1 MELSVS
7 PPKWTTAL
15 PDWER
20 RIIAGE
26 SIVPVKPIYPVMANR
41 AVAFME
47 RLRLRDVL
55 GQPTIGEVTR
65 DWVYDFAGAVFGA
78 QNPTTYRRDIND
90 FFLLILLFAALAQG
104 AAMLY
109 KSDRSNIISGWLL
122 ILGGN
127 IWFLISVAFLAPYPP
142 LNTGMI
148 LPPLMSF
155 VCVLAGKNLMDYS
168 MLRKS

>member
-1 MELSVS
+1 MSKTVMYLKWILDWRFLPFRFQMWLFGTATRIVEFLS
-7 PPKWTTAL
+7 A
-15 PDWER
+15 
-20 RIIAGE
+20 AGLLGFA
-26 SIVPVKPIYPVMANR
+26 IVFMCDQDKLYDYPIYYKFKTLPEA
-41 AVAFME
+41 
-47 RLRLRDVL
+47 
-55 GQPTIGEVTR
+55 
-65 DWVYDFAGAVFGA
+65 WVVG
-78 QNPTTYRRDIND
+78 
-90 FFLLILLFAALAQG
+90 ILLFAALAQG

-109 KSDRSNIISGWLL
+109 KSDCSNIISGWLL

-168 MLRKS
+168 ITEESLKGKNGE

>member
-1 MELSVS
+1 VLLLN
-7 PPKWTTAL
+7 AL
-15 PDWER
+15 P
-20 RIIAGE
+20 IA
-26 SIVPVKPIYPVMANR
+26 V
-41 AVAFME
+41 
-47 RLRLRDVL
+47 
-55 GQPTIGEVTR
+55 
-65 DWVYDFAGAVFGA
+65 W
-78 QNPTTYRRDIND
+78 
-90 FFLLILLFAALAQG
+90 LILIGVFLINGPVGYFSPGMAKISWLFSLLGIFMAG

>member
-1 MELSVS
+1 MSKTVMYLKWILDWRFLPFRFQMWLFGTATRIVEFLSAAGLLGFAIVFMCDQDRLYDY
-7 PPKWTTAL
+7 PIYYKFKAL
-15 PDWER
+15 PE
-20 RIIAGE
+20 A
-26 SIVPVKPIYPVMANR
+26 
-41 AVAFME
+41 
-47 RLRLRDVL
+47 
-55 GQPTIGEVTR
+55 
-65 DWVYDFAGAVFGA
+65 WVVG
-78 QNPTTYRRDIND
+78 
-90 FFLLILLFAALAQG
+90 ILLFAALAQG

-168 MLRKS
+168 MLRKP

>member
-1 MELSVS
+1 MGKTVMYLKWILDWRFLPFRFQMWLFGTATRIVEFLS
-7 PPKWTTAL
+7 A
-15 PDWER
+15 
-20 RIIAGE
+20 AGLLGFA
-26 SIVPVKPIYPVMANR
+26 IVFMCDQDKLYDYPIYYKFKTLPEA
-41 AVAFME
+41 
-47 RLRLRDVL
+47 
-55 GQPTIGEVTR
+55 
-65 DWVYDFAGAVFGA
+65 WVVG
-78 QNPTTYRRDIND
+78 
-90 FFLLILLFAALAQG
+90 ILLFAALAQG

-109 KSDRSNIISGWLL
+109 KSARSNIISGWLL

-168 MLRKS
+168 ITEESLKGKNGE